1 MPRSMMVGKGVK
13 ALALGC
19 GPGCADHHRPG
30 RNGVR
35 PPGGATSDAFGRTCT
50 GSGDCHIITR
60 KNPELDTSRA
70 RRRELD
76 GGRGGD
82 ARSLFQR
89 ARSKRGIRKV
99 VDTQADYL

>member
-1 MPRSMMVGKGVK
+1 M
-13 ALALGC
+13 ALGC
-19 GPGCADHHRPG
+19 GTGCADHHRPG
-30 RNGVR
+30 RKGVR
-35 PPGGATSDAFGRTCT
+35 PPDGATSDAFGRTWT

-60 KNPELDTSRA
+60 KNPELGTTRA

-89 ARSKRGIRKV
+89 AQSKRGIRRG
-99 VDTQADYL
+99 ADYL